1 MTEENT
7 AAETFGDCGY
17 DDGDW
22 RCREGGYLWYA
33 GDGEGFDPSDCSYLC
48 PHCRTQDY
56 LEAAKEDA
64 ESCSEFSNNGVSG
77 TGLDLWRAAEAKTL
91 VANRPEALK
100 ALASLGPVSALEGD
114 TSPQGYRVVL
124 CNTQQISQ

>member
-7 AAETFGDCGY
+7 TAETFGDCGY
-17 DDGDW
+17 EDGDW

-64 ESCSEFSNNGVSG
+64 ESCSDSATMVYQAPGLISG
-77 TGLDLWRAAEAKTL
+77 EQL
-91 VANRPEALK
+91 RPKHL
-100 ALASLGPVSALEGD
+100 
-114 TSPQGYRVVL
+114 
-124 CNTQQISQ
+124 